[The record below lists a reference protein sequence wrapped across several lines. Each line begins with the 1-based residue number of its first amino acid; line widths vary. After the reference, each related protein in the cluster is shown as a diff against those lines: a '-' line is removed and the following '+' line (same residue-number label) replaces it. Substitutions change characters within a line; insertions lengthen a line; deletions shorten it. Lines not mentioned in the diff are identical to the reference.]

1 MSEEKEKG
9 PQSKIIFQLGTN
21 NWQWLDEPAPGSGIL
36 HEAHHNAYN
45 SLENVMSYSI
55 YPSVAHTTADV
66 QNNENDLI
74 RIYKL
79 DKNIPICES
88 AAPNSKRR
96 WHGMS
101 QDEVDDYR
109 SKLEDMV
116 YKYLNDIEAR
126 HGKGCVYFCVA
137 HHTFMNCVILSN
149 VMKKREEKKLSVPT
163 CVVYVHGT
171 GLKMYQNELK
181 KLDEYPAKF
190 YRMMKDL
197 NVFDT
202 SKDSNSYIR
211 YALANSNRIV
221 DQFVALF
228 PKFEAEKCMVNYP
241 GFNQNVFKMFADS
254 KLNDVLKELQL
265 KALEIAE
272 EKKDNDAVVVAK
284 DEAIGAA
291 QKYDHLV
298 AFIGKLADWKRM
310 DYLMA
315 ASEIYDAHFK
325 KANKNVLTL
334 VIGGGPDDAKVVWL
348 KQIAAL
354 ASSDNVCYV
363 GPKMQPILTKLL
375 NVAEVG
381 VYPSKNEPFGLVFI
395 ETMACGTPVIGAK
408 SGGPMDFI
416 TEDVGVLIEENEK
429 EVMVK
434 DIAKCIIEFIDEDVK
449 TAKQKACLEC
459 AAKFTVIEQQRKLLN
474 ALDPLLK

>member
-1 MSEEKEKG
+1 MAEAA
-9 PQSKIIFQLGTN
+9 PQKQKHKIIFQLGTN
-21 NWQWLDEPAPGSGIL
+21 NWQWRDEPAPGSGIL

-45 SLENVMSYSI
+45 ALENVWSYSI
-55 YPSVAHTTADV
+55 YPSPKHTTADV

-88 AAPNSKRR
+88 AGPVSKRR
-96 WHGMS
+96 WHGMP
-101 QDEVDDYR
+101 QEEVDAYR
-109 SKLEDMV
+109 TKLEDMV
-116 YKYLNDIEAR
+116 YKYLIDIETR
-126 HGKGCVYFCVA
+126 HGKGSVYFCIA

-149 VMKKREEKKLSVPT
+149 VMKKREENKLPVPV
-163 CVVYVHGT
+163 CAVYIHGT
-171 GLKMYQNELK
+171 GLKMYENEIQKLK
-181 KLDEYPAKF
+181 DYPAKF
-190 YRMMKDL
+190 YPMINDL
-197 NVFDT
+197 GLFDT
-202 SKDSNSYIR
+202 SKDSKSYFS
-211 YALANSNRIV
+211 YALANSKRIV
-221 DQFVALF
+221 DQFVAVF
-228 PKFEAEKCMVNYP
+228 PKFDAGKCLINYP
-241 GFNQNVFKMFADS
+241 GFNQDIFKLIPDS
-254 KLNDVLKELQL
+254 TLSGVLKDLQL
-265 KALEIAE
+265 KALDVADE
-272 EKKDNDAVVVAK
+272 EKDNVAVVER
-284 DEAIGAA
+284 DQAIGTA
-291 QKYDHLV
+291 QTYDKLV
-298 AFIGKLADWKRM
+298 VFIGRLADWKRL
-310 DYLMA
+310 DYLLA

-381 VYPSKNEPFGLVFI
+381 VFPSKNEPFGLVFI